1 MGLKPAVDLE
11 LAEERANLSYFRDFS
26 LNQQALEI
34 DLLIIKKEG
43 DQPIRNVIGRL
54 FRKYNIIE
62 YKSPKDELNIDTLYK
77 VGAYTSLYKA
87 YGDTVDERRADE
99 ITTSLIRKAKP
110 VKLFRY
116 FEEHGIRLENP
127 FKGIYYV
134 KDGVLFPTQIVV
146 TKELNPQEHMWLT
159 ALSGG
164 MQKQQLKD
172 LLVKA
177 ESFHTKL
184 VQHCANNSEYSTC
197 YLHQYCVVVSQQCH
211 RIASFLRLVLS
222 QISGTVFHCYL
233 GNAVLDRELADAVLG
248 VAIRANWRVAQE
260 LRGDG
265 NMCEALMELME
276 PEINKIRENV
286 REETTQQVTQQ
297 VTQQGIKN
305 AIAALK
311 TSGHT
316 NDAIK
321 NFLVMAYSI
330 TQSEAEKYL

>member
-1 MGLKPAVDLE
+1 MEETNVQWHLGVKPAVDLE
-11 LAEERANLSYFRDFS
+11 LAEERASLSYFRDFS

-34 DLLIIKKEG
+34 DLLIIRKEG
-43 DQPIRNVIGRL
+43 GQPIKNEIGRL

-146 TKELNPQEHMWLT
+146 IKELNPQEHIWLA
-159 ALSGG
+159 ALSDG
-164 MQKQQLKD
+164 MHKQQLKD
-172 LLVKA
+172 LLVKV

-184 VQHCANNSEYSTC
+184 
-197 YLHQYCVVVSQQCH
+197 
-211 RIASFLRLVLS
+211 
-222 QISGTVFHCYL
+222 
-233 GNAVLDRELADAVLG
+233 DKELADAVLG
-248 VAIRANWRVAQE
+248 VAIKANWQVAQE

-276 PEINKIRENV
+276 PEINKIKESV
-286 REETTQQVTQQ
+286 REETTQQ
-297 VTQQGIKN
+297 GIKN
-305 AIAALK
+305 AVTALK
-311 TSGHT
+311 NTGHT

>member
-1 MGLKPAVDLE
+1 MEETNTQWHLGLKPAVDLE
-11 LAEERANLSYFRDFS
+11 LADERPNLSYFREFS

-43 DQPIRNVIGRL
+43 DQSIRNEIGRL

-110 VKLFRY
+110 VRLFRY

-159 ALSGG
+159 ALSDG

-172 LLVKA
+172 LLLKV

-184 VQHCANNSEYSTC
+184 
-197 YLHQYCVVVSQQCH
+197 
-211 RIASFLRLVLS
+211 
-222 QISGTVFHCYL
+222 
-233 GNAVLDRELADAVLG
+233 DRELAEAVLG

>member
-1 MGLKPAVDLE
+1 MEETNTQWHLGLKPAVDLE
-11 LAEERANLSYFRDFS
+11 LADERPNLSYFREFS

-43 DQPIRNVIGRL
+43 DQSIRNEIGRL

-77 VGAYTSLYKA
+77 VGGYTSLYKA

-159 ALSGG
+159 ALSDG

-172 LLVKA
+172 LLLKV

-184 VQHCANNSEYSTC
+184 
-197 YLHQYCVVVSQQCH
+197 
-211 RIASFLRLVLS
+211 
-222 QISGTVFHCYL
+222 
-233 GNAVLDRELADAVLG
+233 DRELAEAVLG

-286 REETTQQVTQQ
+286 REETTQQ
-297 VTQQGIKN
+297 GN
-305 AIAALK
+305 
-311 TSGHT
+311 
-316 NDAIK
+316 
-321 NFLVMAYSI
+321 
-330 TQSEAEKYL
+330 

>member
-1 MGLKPAVDLE
+1 MEETNTQWHLGLKPAVDLE
-11 LAEERANLSYFRDFS
+11 LADERPNLSYFREFS

-43 DQPIRNVIGRL
+43 DQSIRNEIGRL

-62 YKSPKDELNIDTLYK
+62 YKSLKDELNIDTLYK

-159 ALSGG
+159 ALSDG

-172 LLVKA
+172 LLLKV

-184 VQHCANNSEYSTC
+184 
-197 YLHQYCVVVSQQCH
+197 
-211 RIASFLRLVLS
+211 
-222 QISGTVFHCYL
+222 
-233 GNAVLDRELADAVLG
+233 DRELAEAVLG

>member
-1 MGLKPAVDLE
+1 MEETNTQWHLGLKPAVDLE
-11 LAEERANLSYFRDFS
+11 LADERPNLSYFREFS

-43 DQPIRNVIGRL
+43 DQSIRNEIGRL

-77 VGAYTSLYKA
+77 VGGYTSLYKA

-159 ALSGG
+159 ALSDG

-172 LLVKA
+172 LLLKV
-177 ESFHTKL
+177 ESFHTK
-184 VQHCANNSEYSTC
+184 
-197 YLHQYCVVVSQQCH
+197 
-211 RIASFLRLVLS
+211 
-222 QISGTVFHCYL
+222 
-233 GNAVLDRELADAVLG
+233 LDRELADAVLG
-248 VAIRANWRVAQE
+248 VAIRANWREAQE

>member
-1 MGLKPAVDLE
+1 MEEINTQWHLGLKPAVDLE

-43 DQPIRNVIGRL
+43 DQPIRNEIGRL

-87 YGDTVDERRADE
+87 YGNTVDERRADE

-146 TKELNPQEHMWLT
+146 IKELNPQEHMWLT
-159 ALSGG
+159 ALSDG

-172 LLVKA
+172 LLLKV

-184 VQHCANNSEYSTC
+184 
-197 YLHQYCVVVSQQCH
+197 
-211 RIASFLRLVLS
+211 
-222 QISGTVFHCYL
+222 
-233 GNAVLDRELADAVLG
+233 DRELAEAVLG
-248 VAIRANWRVAQE
+248 VAIRANWQTAQE

-276 PEINKIRENV
+276 PEINKIKENV

-311 TSGHT
+311 TFGHT

-321 NFLVMAYSI
+321 SFLVMAYSI

>member
-1 MGLKPAVDLE
+1 MEETNIQWHLGVKSAVDLE
-11 LAEERANLSYFRDFS
+11 LAEERENLSYYREFN

-43 DQPIRNVIGRL
+43 DQPIKNEIGRL

-146 TKELNPQEHMWLT
+146 TKELNPKEHIWLT
-159 ALSGG
+159 ALSDG
-164 MQKQQLKD
+164 MHKQQLKD
-172 LLVKA
+172 LLVKV
-177 ESFHTKL
+177 ESFHTK
-184 VQHCANNSEYSTC
+184 
-197 YLHQYCVVVSQQCH
+197 
-211 RIASFLRLVLS
+211 
-222 QISGTVFHCYL
+222 
-233 GNAVLDRELADAVLG
+233 LDRELADAVLG
-248 VAIRANWRVAQE
+248 VAIKANWQVAQE

-276 PEINKIRENV
+276 PEINKIKESV
-286 REETTQQVTQQ
+286 REET
-297 VTQQGIKN
+297 TQQGIKN
-305 AIAALK
+305 AITALK
-311 TSGHT
+311 NSGHT

>member
-1 MGLKPAVDLE
+1 MEETNTQWHLGLKPAVDLE

-34 DLLIIKKEG
+34 DLLIIRKEG
-43 DQPIRNVIGRL
+43 DQPIRNEIGRQ

-62 YKSPKDELNIDTLYK
+62 YKSPKDELNIDTFYK

-116 FEEHGIRLENP
+116 FEEHGISLENP

-134 KDGVLFPTQIVV
+134 KGGVLFPTQIIV

-159 ALSGG
+159 ALSDG

-172 LLVKA
+172 LLIKA
-177 ESFHTKL
+177 ETFHAK
-184 VQHCANNSEYSTC
+184 
-197 YLHQYCVVVSQQCH
+197 
-211 RIASFLRLVLS
+211 
-222 QISGTVFHCYL
+222 
-233 GNAVLDRELADAVLG
+233 LDRELADAVLG
-248 VAIRANWRVAQE
+248 VAIRANWEIAQE

-276 PEINKIRENV
+276 PEINKIMENV
-286 REETTQQVTQQ
+286 RKETEQRDIKNTIIALRVC
-297 VTQQGIKN
+297 GNGDIEIKN
-305 AIAALK
+305 AIVK
-311 TSGHT
+311 
-316 NDAIK
+316 
-321 NFLVMAYSI
+321 AYGISD
-330 TQSEAEKYL
+330 SEAESYL

>member
-1 MGLKPAVDLE
+1 MEETNTQWHLGLKAAVDLE

-43 DQPIRNVIGRL
+43 DQPIRNEIGRL
-54 FRKYNIIE
+54 FKKYNIIE

-87 YGDTVDERRADE
+87 YGNTVDERRADE

-159 ALSGG
+159 ALSDG

-172 LLVKA
+172 LLVKV

-184 VQHCANNSEYSTC
+184 
-197 YLHQYCVVVSQQCH
+197 
-211 RIASFLRLVLS
+211 
-222 QISGTVFHCYL
+222 
-233 GNAVLDRELADAVLG
+233 DRELAEAVLG
-248 VAIRANWRVAQE
+248 VAIKANWQTAQE

-265 NMCEALMELME
+265 NMCEALRELME
-276 PEINKIRENV
+276 PEINKIKEKV
-286 REETTQQVTQQ
+286 REETIQQVTQQ
-297 VTQQGIKN
+297 VTHQVIKKAIVALCICGNGDIEIKN
-305 AIAALK
+305 AIMK
-311 TSGHT
+311 
-316 NDAIK
+316 
-321 NFLVMAYSI
+321 AYGISD
-330 TQSEAEKYL
+330 SEAESYLLKI